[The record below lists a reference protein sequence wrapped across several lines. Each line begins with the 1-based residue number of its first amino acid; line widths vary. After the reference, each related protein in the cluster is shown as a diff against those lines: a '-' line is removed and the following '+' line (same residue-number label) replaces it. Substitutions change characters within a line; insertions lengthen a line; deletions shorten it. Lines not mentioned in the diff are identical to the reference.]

1 MLRNAQAVTPSL
13 TAREA
18 TISLLVA
25 CAVYSFIFAF
35 GIHYIYRLL
44 RTGPAG
50 RLIEPPV
57 GAVPNRPMSVA
68 HHRTTTSAPAGE

>member
-1 MLRNAQAVTPSL
+1 MTPSL

-25 CAVYSFIFAF
+25 CVVYSFIFAF
-35 GIHYIYRLL
+35 GLYYIYRLL
-44 RTGPAG
+44 HTGPAG

-57 GAVPNRPMSVA
+57 GAVPNRPMSVVDHQTA
-68 HHRTTTSAPAGE
+68 TNVPAGE